1 MNYNY
6 IKRRLSNIIL
16 PDKPYL
22 LITRV
27 AKDFLFTI
35 KDLAVHQDIDKY
47 IYSSKHNIV

>member
-6 IKRRLSNIIL
+6 IKSKLSNIIL
-16 PDKPYL
+16 QDKPYL

-47 IYSSKHNIV
+47 IFF